1 MIISGFAG
9 IGKSTLA
16 KKSYE
21 VIDLES
27 SIFKKDWE
35 LYSET
40 AKYLDEQGYDVLI
53 SAHKEIR
60 TKLHDKGIKYTFI
73 LPSNTEKSKSEYLDR
88 YRLRGNTDSF
98 IYNMMNNW
106 NSYHDI
112 LPWEND
118 VVTLRDGDYLSDWY
132 YSIDSY
138 NNVFDGF

>member
-53 SAHKEIR
+53 LHTKKLEPNYMIKE
-60 TKLHDKGIKYTFI
+60 LNI
-73 LPSNTEKSKSEYLDR
+73 LLLFHQI
-88 YRLRGNTDSF
+88 LRSQKAN
-98 IYNMMNNW
+98 I
-106 NSYHDI
+106 
-112 LPWEND
+112 
-118 VVTLRDGDYLSDWY
+118 
-132 YSIDSY
+132 
-138 NNVFDGF
+138 

>member
-73 LPSNTEKSKSEYLDR
+73 IPKNTEKSKSEYLDR
-88 YRLRGNTDSF
+88 
-98 IYNMMNNW
+98 
-106 NSYHDI
+106 
-112 LPWEND
+112 
-118 VVTLRDGDYLSDWY
+118 
-132 YSIDSY
+132 
-138 NNVFDGF
+138 